1 MVDTLADIDRRHNIT
16 PDELA
21 AAVKVLE
28 ERQRAWQLKE
38 LRAAAGLTQAELAS
52 AMNVNQHRV
61 SQIERGGAERSRI
74 ETLRR
79 YAEAVGGTLS
89 VEIAVG
95 DHKYVIA

>member
-1 MVDTLADIDRRHNIT
+1 MVDTLASIDARHNISAA
-16 PDELA
+16 ELA

-28 ERQRAWQLKE
+28 DRQRAYQLKE
-38 LRAAAGLTQAELAS
+38 LRQAAGMTQTELADV
-52 AMNVNQHRV
+52 MNVAQNRV
-61 SQIERGGAERSRI
+61 SQIERSGTERSRI